1 MGVDTSSYSGDTD
14 WGQIERLANDTSG
27 MIPPDIQECMKKL
40 LQNRECIEKVTE
52 MAEDM
57 GVDPNDLSFDD

>member
-1 MGVDTSSYSGDTD
+1 
-14 WGQIERLANDTSG
+14 
-27 MIPPDIQECMKKL
+27 MIPGDIQECMKEL